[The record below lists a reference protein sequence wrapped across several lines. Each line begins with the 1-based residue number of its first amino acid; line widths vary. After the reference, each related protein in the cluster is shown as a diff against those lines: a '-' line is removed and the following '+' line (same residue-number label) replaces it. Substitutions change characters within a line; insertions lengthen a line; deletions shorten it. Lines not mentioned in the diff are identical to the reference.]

1 MMQFSTL
8 PRKSEIK
15 RFKEFMQTEK
25 TNVYFIDMNAYTTPA
40 DIRVAIKEMISWC
53 AQQTSNGELVLVVA
67 RPYDEYEVLTE
78 K

>member
-1 MMQFSTL
+1 MMQFATL
-8 PRKSEIK
+8 PTKSEIK

-25 TNVYFIDMNAYTTPA
+25 TNVYFIDMNAYTTAA
-40 DIRVAIKEMISWC
+40 DIRIAVKEMISWC
-53 AQQTSNGELVLVVA
+53 EQQTSKGDKVLIVA